1 MSDERQPMRSFV
13 SDWLLG
19 SPNFPEVH
27 PGVHLGQTH
36 SNTQKATYTQ
46 YRLGRKSLTI
56 CLFQCCEAKLNEAFE
71 ELLHYDLKD
80 PNDFAEFLITANI
93 GLVRTKFPGCF
104 QFQKRTTRSITVLL
118 ANGEWIGCD
127 WIFLCWKVTFPFQTL
142 DFQRF
147 WFFHFPSSEW
157 IPMIEFQWCMSSQKF
172 RAKGKDIIYIL
183 PLSTIWPCLSFNL
196 RKFKM
201 LFYSKD
207 CLGAGTCTIYENPKT
222 RYHADKKP
230 TLQHVQMV
238 NQLWSHMMSWK
249 HGPKTQQGRLFAQY
263 PMLGR
268 HGSIRTRV
276 AISWSK
282 SWMQCLLRSSL
293 WSWNMDVLRL
303 HFVVSQSLTK
313 ANLVSQCYGYH
324 ILNVLLG
331 SSHPW
336 GNLIL
341 SVGIFFGPSR
351 RRWGTN
357 LNAMKKNRLTVLTCQ
372 CTTCTY
378 YMPTRR
384 PIHFGSTAWPR
395 KTDGRRW
402 WNQKTSL
409 WRSTIHKAGQ
419 WCQKTE
425 RSNSQPHR
433 LRSSWLVYGR
443 NRMVFHKKPF
453 FSTSEDRQAQGPQG
467 VRQRQFERKSAHVTR
482 RLRREDAQSAIH
494 SP

>member
-1 MSDERQPMRSFV
+1 
-13 SDWLLG
+13 
-19 SPNFPEVH
+19 
-27 PGVHLGQTH
+27 
-36 SNTQKATYTQ
+36 
-46 YRLGRKSLTI
+46 
-56 CLFQCCEAKLNEAFE
+56 
-71 ELLHYDLKD
+71 
-80 PNDFAEFLITANI
+80 
-93 GLVRTKFPGCF
+93 
-104 QFQKRTTRSITVLL
+104 
-118 ANGEWIGCD
+118 
-127 WIFLCWKVTFPFQTL
+127 
-142 DFQRF
+142 
-147 WFFHFPSSEW
+147 
-157 IPMIEFQWCMSSQKF
+157 MIEFQWCMSSQKF
-172 RAKGKDIIYIL
+172 RAKGKDIIL
-183 PLSTIWPCLSFNL
+183 PLSTIWPCLSFNI

-282 SWMQCLLRSSL
+282 SWMQCLFTKQPMKLKYGRSTTTLRCIPVVDESQFSKP
-293 WSWNMDVLRL
+293 MLRIP
-303 HFVVSQSLTK
+303 HFKCSFRFKSP
-313 ANLVSQCYGYH
+313 
-324 ILNVLLG
+324 LG
-331 SSHPW
+331 KFDSFCWHF
-336 GNLIL
+336 L
-341 SVGIFFGPSR
+341 GPSR

-419 WCQKTE
+419 WCQKNWE
-425 RSNSQPHR
+425 
-433 LRSSWLVYGR
+433 
-443 NRMVFHKKPF
+443 
-453 FSTSEDRQAQGPQG
+453 
-467 VRQRQFERKSAHVTR
+467 
-482 RLRREDAQSAIH
+482 I
-494 SP
+494 